1 VYGSGLSAWS
11 HKPRIAGSNPA
22 SATNLKYMKYNNQIP
37 GWMGE
42 TDLKVLSTL
51 AENVVENG
59 NILEIGSFLGRSTSA
74 FFYSK
79 HPSVSL
85 TVVDSFE
92 ITDRYNFL
100 VENFFQTTEM
110 MGDNELFLHVQKNLK
125 GYNSFFEAFK
135 HCLGEEIC
143 SQIDINVTHTKNYV
157 PNKKFDMVFID
168 GDHSFEELTRDIL
181 KYSDDDT
188 LIVGDDFHPWW
199 QDVAR
204 SLASIRIFHQ
214 RTLIVPEN
222 AKVWIMVPP
231 SGRWNKLFRENNF
244 CFFD

>member
-1 VYGSGLSAWS
+1 
-11 HKPRIAGSNPA
+11 
-22 SATNLKYMKYNNQIP
+22 MKYNNQIP

-92 ITDRYNFL
+92 INDRYNIFMNNYFRL
-100 VENFFQTTEM
+100 SQMQGNE
-110 MGDNELFLHVQKNLK
+110 ELFLSAQNTIKS
-125 GYNSFFEAFK
+125 YNSFFEGFK

-143 SQIDINVTHTKNYV
+143 SQIDINVTDTKNYV

-168 GDHSFEELTRDIL
+168 GDHSFEEVTRDIL

-188 LIVGDDFHPWW
+188 LIVGDDFHPEFVA
-199 QDVAR
+199 VAR
-204 SLASIRIFHQ
+204 SLAAIRRLHP